1 MKIKQLKRQQ
11 PRAWEARKRTAYAR
25 RSLRAIAK
33 LTAKAM
39 AEAGPEWARVDMVD
53 EELPGKP
60 YFCTVYAKKGEEPKA
75 VPSGEQ
81 ITFTYSL
88 QIETK

>member
-33 LTAKAM
+33 LTAKAIIPRGRGPATFM
-39 AEAGPEWARVDMVD
+39 WGVKADAGIRRNA
-53 EELPGKP
+53 
-60 YFCTVYAKKGEEPKA
+60 
-75 VPSGEQ
+75 
-81 ITFTYSL
+81 
-88 QIETK
+88 